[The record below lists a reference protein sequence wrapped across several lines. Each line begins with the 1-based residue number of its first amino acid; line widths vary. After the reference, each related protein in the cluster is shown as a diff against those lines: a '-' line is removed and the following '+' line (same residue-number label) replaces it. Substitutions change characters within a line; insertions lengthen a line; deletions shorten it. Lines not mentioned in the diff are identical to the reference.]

1 MRNVK
6 LFSPLTM
13 RGLTIKNRI
22 MVSPMAQ
29 YLAVDG
35 CVTDWHFAHFAQFAL
50 GGAGLIFMEAS
61 KVERRGLGT
70 VGDMGLWK
78 DGHVPGLKRIVE
90 FLHLQGAAVGIQ
102 LNHAGRKAG
111 TMRPWEGYGTIDRS
125 VSTIEGQPHWPV
137 VGPSPMAYMDGWP
150 TPQEMTESDI
160 AEVIESFGSA
170 ARRANDAGFDV
181 IEIHGAHGYLI
192 HQFLSVATNL
202 RKDQWGGALA
212 NRMRLA
218 LKITEKIRQYWPSSK
233 PLFFRI
239 SSVDEGGWTLDDSV
253 ELAIELK
260 KLGVDA
266 MDCSSGGISLR
277 SPTASGVKRPHGFQ
291 VPYAHYIKQKANIAT
306 IAVGLII
313 QPQHAE
319 EIIRD
324 GHSDLVAIG
333 REMLTNPYWAHH
345 AAATLRADPSFK
357 MMNPNYQWWLE
368 RRALAG
374 YEARNP

>member
-6 LFSPLTM
+6 LFSPLTI

-29 YLAVDG
+29 YAAVDG

-70 VGDMGLWK
+70 VGDMGIWK

-111 TMRPWEGYGTIDRS
+111 TMRPWEGYGTLDRS
-125 VSTIEGQPHWPV
+125 VPTIEGQPHWTV

-192 HQFLSVATNL
+192 HQFLSSATNQ
-202 RKDQWGGALA
+202 RKDQWQA
-212 NRMRLA
+212 
-218 LKITEKIRQYWPSSK
+218 
-233 PLFFRI
+233 
-239 SSVDEGGWTLDDSV
+239 
-253 ELAIELK
+253 
-260 KLGVDA
+260 
-266 MDCSSGGISLR
+266 
-277 SPTASGVKRPHGFQ
+277 
-291 VPYAHYIKQKANIAT
+291 
-306 IAVGLII
+306 
-313 QPQHAE
+313 
-319 EIIRD
+319 
-324 GHSDLVAIG
+324 
-333 REMLTNPYWAHH
+333 
-345 AAATLRADPSFK
+345 
-357 MMNPNYQWWLE
+357 
-368 RRALAG
+368 
-374 YEARNP
+374 

>member
-6 LFSPLTM
+6 LFSPLTI

-29 YLAVDG
+29 YAAVDG

-111 TMRPWEGYGTIDRS
+111 TMRPWEGYGTLDRS
-125 VSTIEGQPHWPV
+125 VSSIEGQPHWTV

-160 AEVIESFGSA
+160 EEVI
-170 ARRANDAGFDV
+170 
-181 IEIHGAHGYLI
+181 
-192 HQFLSVATNL
+192 
-202 RKDQWGGALA
+202 
-212 NRMRLA
+212 
-218 LKITEKIRQYWPSSK
+218 
-233 PLFFRI
+233 
-239 SSVDEGGWTLDDSV
+239 
-253 ELAIELK
+253 
-260 KLGVDA
+260 
-266 MDCSSGGISLR
+266 
-277 SPTASGVKRPHGFQ
+277 
-291 VPYAHYIKQKANIAT
+291 
-306 IAVGLII
+306 
-313 QPQHAE
+313 
-319 EIIRD
+319 
-324 GHSDLVAIG
+324 
-333 REMLTNPYWAHH
+333 
-345 AAATLRADPSFK
+345 
-357 MMNPNYQWWLE
+357 
-368 RRALAG
+368 
-374 YEARNP
+374 